1 MEIKKKQILEI
12 LPSFNFIFLSE
23 EEFNHIPIENDLI
36 KGVNANY
43 KYYLDLKN
51 KINPKSCLN
60 FFDMCHLLG
69 YYAKSGAELNLVGKA
84 VEYLYN
90 H

>member
-36 KGVNANY
+36 
-43 KYYLDLKN
+43 
-51 KINPKSCLN
+51 INII
-60 FFDMCHLLG
+60 
-69 YYAKSGAELNLVGKA
+69 
-84 VEYLYN
+84 
-90 H
+90 